1 MDPKKN
7 KKPKEKEIEITPK
20 QEQLNFLKNEL
31 MILNEDEKKTRAFI
45 QVIIARRN
53 IYKAIIKKLERLKK

>member
-45 QVIIARRN
+45 QVIIARRKLYN
-53 IYKAIIKKLERLKK
+53 AIIKKLERLKK

>member
-7 KKPKEKEIEITPK
+7 KKPEKEIVPTPK

-45 QVIIARRN
+45 QVIIARRKLYN
-53 IYKAIIKKLERLKK
+53 AIIKKLERLKK